1 MISITKIFRFEAA
14 HAIYEYPGSCQ
25 NIHGHSYELWVTVQA
40 RQANEEFIS
49 GLGIIIDFKDLK
61 TMVQE
66 AVIKVLDHKL
76 ILSNVYLAQ
85 TKNTFPSDELVK
97 FDFEP
102 TAENLL
108 IFSRNQI
115 CSCLP
120 EHVQIKSLRLYETR
134 DSFADWSDVK

>member
-14 HAIYEYPGSCQ
+14 HAINEYPGSCQ
-25 NIHGHSYELWVTVQA
+25 HIHGHSYELQVTVQA
-40 RQANEEFIS
+40 RQASEDFIP

-61 TMVQE
+61 IRVQE

-76 ILSNVYLAQ
+76 MLSKAYLAK
-85 TKNTFPSDELVK
+85 TKNTFSSDELVV

-115 CSCLP
+115 YSCLP
-120 EHVQIKSLRLYETR
+120 EHVQLKSLKLYETR
-134 DSFADWSDVK
+134 DSFAEWSDVK

>member
-14 HAIYEYPGSCQ
+14 HAIYKYPGSCQ
-25 NIHGHSYELWVTVQA
+25 NIHGHSYELQVTVQA
-40 RQANEEFIS
+40 EQLSEDFIH
-49 GLGIIIDFKDLK
+49 GLGISIDFKDLK
-61 TMVQE
+61 TRVQE

-76 ILSNVYLAQ
+76 ILSKAYLAKV
-85 TKNTFPSDELVK
+85 KNTFSPDELVI

-115 CSCLP
+115 RSNLP
-120 EHVQIKSLRLYETR
+120 EHIQLKSLRLYETR

>member
-14 HAIYEYPGSCQ
+14 HAIYKYPGSCEH
-25 NIHGHSYELWVTVQA
+25 IHGHSYELQVTVQA
-40 RQANEEFIS
+40 TQASEDFIP

-61 TMVQE
+61 IRVQE
-66 AVIKVLDHKL
+66 AVIKALDHKL
-76 ILSNVYLAQ
+76 ILSKTYLSK
-85 TKNTFPSDELVK
+85 TKNAFSPDELVV

-115 CSCLP
+115 HSNLP
-120 EHVQIKSLRLYETR
+120 EYVQLKSLRLYETR
-134 DSFADWSDVK
+134 DSFADWSAGK